1 MKVFCLNQS
10 AQIPKL
16 NEVSKFFELKSNFYS
31 KEQKVTIINPLNKE
45 TYTTVR
51 NNYNKLNIQ
60 VYPQQRVIIP
70 TGLKF
75 EIPKNHV
82 LKIIPFSHLAIKKG
96 LTLING
102 IEYFFSDYDN
112 EVFITLNN
120 ISDAVSWIDDNET
133 IAYAVLEKSP
143 SYNLEDGST
152 ESVKT

>member
-10 AQIPKL
+10 AQIPEL
-16 NEVSKFFELKSNFYS
+16 NSVSKFFELKSNFYS
-31 KEQKVTIINPLNKE
+31 ANQKITVVNPLNKE
-45 TYTTVR
+45 TYTTVK

-60 VYPQQRVIIP
+60 VYPQQRAIIP

-82 LKIIPFSHLAIKKG
+82 LKIIPFPHIGMKKG
-96 LTLING
+96 LTLTHG

-112 EVFITLNN
+112 ELFITLSN
-120 ISDAVSWIDDNET
+120 ISDAVAWIDDNET

-143 SYNLEDGST
+143 SYKLEDGVT
-152 ESVKT
+152 ESVET